1 MMNVMVKH
9 MVEIAG
15 GLVLGSLAG
24 DAVNK
29 VGKVAA
35 KQIKKVKNLKK
46 KG

>member
-1 MMNVMVKH
+1 MNVMVKH
-9 MVEIAG
+9 MIEIAG

-29 VGKVAA
+29 ISKVV
-35 KQIKKVKNLKK
+35 KEKVKTSK

>member
-9 MVEIAG
+9 IVEIAG
-15 GLVLGSLAG
+15 GLVLGSLAS

-35 KQIKKVKNLKK
+35 KQIKKVKASK